1 MDWAQYHSLGLATDW
16 DTKAGGNLPNP
27 NGPSWANDVAAD
39 EPYALPR
46 ESRARQPGV
55 QEGRTVPHPGF
66 KSTTYPGTTRDWWV
80 HIPADCYLTDEPCSL
95 IVFQDGNSYQDE
107 AGTVR
112 AAILLDNLVHAGAL
126 PPTVAVF
133 IDPGAHPDVPGQRSV
148 EYDVVS
154 DRYATFLS
162 DEILP
167 LVELDCDNISA
178 DPDRRAIC
186 GASSGGICAFSVA
199 WYRPDL
205 FANVIS
211 HVGSFANIRGGHHYP
226 WLIRNTK
233 RKPIRRVYLQ
243 DGTADGACS
252 PPPPPLDCRIP
263 RCYNGFCWS
272 QLRHVPAC
280 LSAADNGNGHWV
292 LANQQMAV
300 ALRYVHSSSSGTVA
314 MSLNLHYCHV

>member
-1 MDWAQYHSLGLATDW
+1 MDWEQYQSLGLAIDW
-16 DTKAGGNLPNP
+16 DAKAGGNLPNP
-27 NGPSWANDVAAD
+27 NGPSWVNDASAD
-39 EPYALPR
+39 EPYALPP
-46 ESRARQPGV
+46 ESLARQPGV
-55 QEGRTVPHPGF
+55 HEGRTVAHIDF
-66 KSTTYPGTTRDWWV
+66 KSSTYPGTTRDWWV
-80 HIPADCYLTDEPCSL
+80 HIPAECYLTGEPCSL
-95 IVFQDGNSYQDE
+95 IVFQDGGSYKDE

-133 IDPGAHPDVPGQRSV
+133 INPGAHTDVPGQRSV
-148 EYDVVS
+148 EYDVIS

-167 LVELDCDNISA
+167 LVKLDFENISA
-178 DPDRRAIC
+178 DPDRRIVC

-199 WYRPDL
+199 WHRPDL

-243 DGTADGACS
+243 DGTADGARITYWRLSNSSLRLAVPTPSRSWQLPRSHGCVIFLVVFVCS
-252 PPPPPLDCRIP
+252 
-263 RCYNGFCWS
+263 G
-272 QLRHVPAC
+272 
-280 LSAADNGNGHWV
+280 
-292 LANQQMAV
+292 
-300 ALRYVHSSSSGTVA
+300 
-314 MSLNLHYCHV
+314 